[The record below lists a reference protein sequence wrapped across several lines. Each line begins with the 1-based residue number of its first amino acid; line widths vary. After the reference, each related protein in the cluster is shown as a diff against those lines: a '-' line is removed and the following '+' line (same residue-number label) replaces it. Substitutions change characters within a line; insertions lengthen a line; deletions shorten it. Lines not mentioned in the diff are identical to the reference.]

1 MTLLGTQTTM
11 LLHKVTAALVSLVL
25 GLVTG
30 PPVRD
35 EIRGQQWHLDFLAVG
50 QAQTVSTGEG
60 VVVGLIDTGVDGEHP
75 DLQGSLRRGA
85 DFTFLQRADAWEDLD
100 GHGTAMAG
108 LIVAHGEALGIAPD
122 ATILPV
128 RHLTDGVGVSN
139 ATAANAIDWAVDRG
153 ATVLCLAFAVPEP
166 HVLLENA
173 IARAIARDVVVVA
186 GVGNT
191 PDQGLQYPAAYPGVV
206 GVAGVDQAGNHADIS
221 IVSSASVI
229 AAPAVEIAST
239 GSRTVT
245 PSGYRRGTGTSD
257 ATAIVAG
264 VAALIRSAFPQLSA
278 ADVVNRM
285 TATADDRGAP
295 GPDDEYGYGIVNPV
309 AALTAD
315 IPPLDTSTVPTGGP
329 TPTQSAAGS
338 DGGSPLTLA
347 VLAGV
352 GVVVLVIVG
361 LVVALRRRS

>member
-1 MTLLGTQTTM
+1 M
-11 LLHKVTAALVSLVL
+11 LMHKVTAGLVSVVL
-25 GLVTG
+25 GLLTG
-30 PPVRD
+30 LPVRD
-35 EIRGQQWHLDFLAVG
+35 EIRGLQWHLDFLDIERAH
-50 QAQTVSTGEG
+50 AITTGEG

-75 DLQGSLRRGA
+75 DLAGSLRRGA
-85 DFTFLQRADAWEDLD
+85 DFSFLERPDAWEDLD

-108 LIVAHGEALGIAPD
+108 LIAAHGQALGIAPG

-128 RHLTDGVGVSN
+128 RNTHGGASTDAAN
-139 ATAANAIDWAVDRG
+139 ANAIDWAVDRG

-206 GVAGVDQAGNHADIS
+206 GVAGVDREGDHADIS

-239 GSRTVT
+239 GSRAVT

-264 VAALIRSAFPQLSA
+264 VAALIRSAYPQLSA

-295 GPDDEYGYGIVNPV
+295 GRDDEYGYGIVNPV

-315 IPPLDTSTVPTGGP
+315 IPPLETSTAPTGDP

-338 DGGSPLTLA
+338 GGRSPLTLA

-361 LVVALRRRS
+361 LVVGLRRRS